1 MGRGD
6 RRTVKGKTFVGSF
19 GNIRPARTK
28 EVIVKTAKEKAPKA
42 EKKAPAKKAATKKKA
57 ETE

>member
-6 RRTVKGKTFVGSF
+6 RRTLKGKTFVGSF
-19 GNIRPARTK
+19 GNARPARTK
-28 EVIVKTAKEKAPKA
+28 IDITVTAKEKAPKA
-42 EKKAPAKKAATKKKA
+42 EKKAPAKKATKKKA

>member
-28 EVIVKTAKEKAPKA
+28 AADKTVTTETAPAKA
-42 EKKAPAKKAATKKKA
+42 KKAPAKKAATKKKA
-57 ETE
+57 DKE

>member
-28 EVIVKTAKEKAPKA
+28 EVIVKTEGAKA
-42 EKKAPAKKAATKKKA
+42 EKKAPAKKAAAKKKA
-57 ETE
+57 DKE